1 MDRHDEAA
9 KRFHEVIKTEPNN
22 LSALTS
28 LGFLAREQNDDKAAQ
43 EYFTR
48 LVKSYPNDHV
58 AYLALGTFHLATSV
72 PKSFGSV
79 RKSQ

>member
-28 LGFLAREQNDDKAAQ
+28 LDSGTQQNDDKAAQ
-43 EYFTR
+43 EY
-48 LVKSYPNDHV
+48 SP
-58 AYLALGTFHLATSV
+58 G
-72 PKSFGSV
+72 
-79 RKSQ
+79 